1 MPKRTRRK
9 NQTRK
14 MKKKA
19 GSSVMSISEALG
31 ALGLPKETHDFA
43 VVKKAYRTLARKH
56 HPDKGGDKSKFQ
68 TIQNAF
74 QRLSTENGNEYSSW
88 FVEPESPKSRTSEDS
103 VYSDDEY
110 AHVQRLL
117 EILNKDKDRDMMDF
131 NEKMLRIAKR
141 DHPDRDFS
149 KLELYEALELLLKSV
164 DTFEAEFKAEHER
177 AEAEREKAKADRE
190 ARRKAHHEKKIEEE
204 RQRLRKERKAK
215 MEAEFLEQIKK
226 EMKESKMNRL
236 KEFVTGE
243 ESDYYE
249 FGDIGKG
256 LWRKAKQKA
265 KKVQEQAQ
273 EKMKGKTRRRSR
285 RRTRKKRRN

>member
-9 NQTRK
+9 NRTRK

-19 GSSVMSISEALG
+19 GSSVMSISEALKT
-31 ALGLPKETHDFA
+31 LGLPTNTRDFA

-56 HPDKGGDKSKFQ
+56 HPDKGGDKGKFQ
-68 TIQNAF
+68 MIQNAF
-74 QRLSTENGNEYSSW
+74 QILTLEYQKDNDSR
-88 FVEPESPKSRTSEDS
+88 FVKPVSPKARTSEDS
-103 VYSDDEY
+103 IYSDDEY

-117 EILNKDKDRDMMDF
+117 DILNKDKDRDMMDF
-131 NEKMLRIAKR
+131 NEQMFRIAKR
-141 DHPDRDFS
+141 AHEGMDFS
-149 KLELYEALELLLKSV
+149 KLEYSEALELLLESV
-164 DTFEAEFKAEHER
+164 DTF
-177 AEAEREKAKADRE
+177 EAEREKAKANWD

-215 MEAEFLEQIKK
+215 MEADFREQIKK

-265 KKVQEQAQ
+265 KKVQEKAQ